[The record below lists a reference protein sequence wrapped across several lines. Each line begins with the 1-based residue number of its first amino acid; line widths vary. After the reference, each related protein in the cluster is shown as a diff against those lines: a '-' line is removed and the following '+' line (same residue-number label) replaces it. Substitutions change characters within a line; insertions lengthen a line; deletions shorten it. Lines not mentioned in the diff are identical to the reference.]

1 MKYQDFKENRS
12 KIAEKILKTDFF
24 KSIGKGTFG
33 RGQYQGISWIRLDL
47 KKEVTKN
54 LKDEY
59 KGATAIHIMPYCI
72 TEEDV
77 IKAKKKYEAEGVIK
91 AEKKYKNRVPF
102 KEVKESGF
110 VDYDPDTG
118 NFHKK
123 IKDSDEI
130 RPQIVLVNNAI
141 GGYGPGWGTVR
152 EADSSK
158 YEKVVVNVLDEEKFE
173 KDKEN
178 RLNAIKTH
186 WYFPPIGEE
195 NEKYEKIQTQNDFE
209 AMIKKLLNDVITA
222 IEERKTTVVE

>member
-1 MKYQDFKENRS
+1 MKYEEFKKRKTGIANGLLKAFRNEFEN
-12 KIAEKILKTDFF
+12 
-24 KSIGKGTFG
+24 IGKGTFG
-33 RGQYQGISWIRLDL
+33 RGQYQGIYWIRLDL
-47 KKEVTKN
+47 TKEATEN

-59 KGATAIHIMPYCI
+59 KGATAVHIMPYCI
-72 TEEDV
+72 TTGD
-77 IKAKKKYEAEGVIK
+77 VIK

-222 IEERKTTVVE
+222 IEERKTTAVE